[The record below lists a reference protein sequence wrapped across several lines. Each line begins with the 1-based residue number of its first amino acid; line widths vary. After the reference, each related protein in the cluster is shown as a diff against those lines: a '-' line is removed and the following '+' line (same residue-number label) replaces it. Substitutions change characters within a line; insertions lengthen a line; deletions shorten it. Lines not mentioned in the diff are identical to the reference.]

1 MSDFYKNYSMR
12 IFPFKRKEIFSESEK
27 NRIVQAIRVAERL
40 TSGEIRLFVES
51 HCSYVNPMDRA
62 KEAFVSLDMGKTRLR
77 NGVLVYVAIKD
88 RQFAILGDQGIHD
101 KVGDD
106 FWAKEAELLIR
117 HFQGNDIIG
126 GIEACIEEIGTSL
139 RTYFP
144 HEAGDE
150 NELPD
155 DIVFGR

>member
-1 MSDFYKNYSMR
+1 MR
-12 IFPFKRKEIFSESEK
+12 IFPFKRKEIFSEEEK
-27 NRIVQAIRVAERL
+27 NRLVQAIRVAERL

-62 KEAFVSLDMGKTRLR
+62 KEAFLSLGMEKTKQR

-106 FWAKEAELLIR
+106 FWIKAAELLR
-117 HFQGNDIIG
+117 SHFQRTHIVE
-126 GIEACIEEIGTSL
+126 GIEECIGEIGSSL
-139 RTYFP
+139 RTFFP
-144 HEAGDE
+144 HEADDDV
-150 NELPD
+150 NQLPD

>member
-1 MSDFYKNYSMR
+1 MR
-12 IFPFKRKEIFSESEK
+12 IFPFKRKEIFSETEK
-27 NRIVQAIRVAERL
+27 ERLVQAIRVAERL

-51 HCSYVNPMDRA
+51 HCSYVNPIERA
-62 KEAFVSLDMGKTRLR
+62 KEAFASLEMGKTKLR

-88 RQFAILGDQGIHD
+88 RQFAILGDQGIHE

-106 FWAKEAELLIR
+106 FWVKEADLMIS
-117 HFQGNDIIG
+117 HFQDNRIID
-126 GIEACIEEIGTSL
+126 GIEACIEEIGASL

-144 HEAGDE
+144 HEAGNDE
-150 NELPD
+150 NQLPD

>member
-1 MSDFYKNYSMR
+1 MR
-12 IFPFKRKEIFSESEK
+12 IFPFKRKEIFSETEK

-40 TSGEIRLFVES
+40 TSGEIRLFVEN
-51 HCSYVNPMDRA
+51 HCNYVNPIDRA

-88 RQFAILGDQGIHD
+88 RQFAILGDQGIHE
-101 KVGDD
+101 KVGDE
-106 FWAKEAELLIR
+106 FWVKEAALLIN
-117 HFQGNDIIG
+117 HFQEDRIVE
-126 GIEACIEEIGTSL
+126 GIEACIAEIGISL

-144 HEAGDE
+144 HEAGDDV

>member
-1 MSDFYKNYSMR
+1 MR

-27 NRIVQAIRVAERL
+27 NRLVQAIRGAERL

-51 HCSYVNPMDRA
+51 HCKYVDPMDRA
-62 KEAFVSLDMGKTRLR
+62 REAFLSLGMEKTKQR

-88 RQFAILGDQGIHD
+88 KQFAILGDQGIHD

-106 FWAKEAELLIR
+106 FWVKEAHLLLK
-117 HFQGNDIIG
+117 HFRDAHVIE
-126 GIEACIEEIGTSL
+126 GIEECIREIGESL
-139 RTYFP
+139 RTHFP
-144 HEAGDE
+144 HEADDT